1 MTSMFGLTRT
11 GAIWRRAGL
20 FFLGVGFLSSA
31 GYFLVAKVQT
41 RPKVDEPVALA
52 IKKLWSA
59 EESERQS
66 AKNALVQTGPEAVRP
81 LMALLEDLIRH
92 PGIRYAEGKN
102 ERDFVK
108 LKERI
113 DRIPP
118 DLLQERAETMKSLSN
133 VAIGWRLKS
142 DSCELLGRL
151 RAEEAIPI
159 LIEAMEDEDSIDSWE
174 SMNSAMLALVEIGS
188 AAVPEIIRSIET
200 ANERAAATPFPEGEH
215 PSDFFVKTETAKN
228 QARAAMVLGEIGDV
242 QALPVLEELRRST
255 DNGFLRPYVDR
266 AIKTIKQKASST

>member
-1 MTSMFGLTRT
+1 MFGLTRT

-66 AKNALVQTGPEAVRP
+66 AKNALVQTGPEAMRP

-108 LKERI
+108 LKER
-113 DRIPP
+113 
-118 DLLQERAETMKSLSN
+118 
-133 VAIGWRLKS
+133 
-142 DSCELLGRL
+142 
-151 RAEEAIPI
+151 
-159 LIEAMEDEDSIDSWE
+159 LIESPQTWYRKEPK
-174 SMNSAMLALVEIGS
+174 L
-188 AAVPEIIRSIET
+188 
-200 ANERAAATPFPEGEH
+200 
-215 PSDFFVKTETAKN
+215 
-228 QARAAMVLGEIGDV
+228 
-242 QALPVLEELRRST
+242 
-255 DNGFLRPYVDR
+255 
-266 AIKTIKQKASST
+266 